1 MIVTIGGKPGSG
13 KTTVAHMLAEKLGFE
28 RVCAGEIFR
37 DQAKKVGVS
46 LDEYGKRALE
56 DEEID
61 RTLDSL
67 VMDRVMSLFNQ
78 GMSVVADGRLTGRLL
93 CEKGVEAF
101 KVWIDADFSV
111 RSERIAGRDGI
122 GTEEASSGIKR
133 REEVERR
140 RYLSIYGIDLGDLSE
155 YDLVIDSSN
164 LTPDEV
170 LERIV
175 DGLKR
180 CAGI

>member
-13 KTTVAHMLAEKLGFE
+13 KTTVARMLAQTLGFE
-28 RVCAGEIFR
+28 LVCAGEIFR
-37 DQAKKVGVS
+37 DQAKKVSVS

-56 DEEID
+56 DNEID

-67 VMDRVMSLFNQ
+67 VVDRVLSFSNQ
-78 GMSVVADGRLTGRLL
+78 GLNVVADGRLAGRLL
-93 CEKGVEAF
+93 CEEGVEAF
-101 KVWIDADFSV
+101 KVWIDADLSV

-122 GTEEASSGIKR
+122 EAEEASNGIKR

-140 RYLSIYGIDLGDLSE
+140 RYLSIYGIDLDDLSG

-164 LTPDEV
+164 LTRDEV